1 MSKKQL
7 TEISVI
13 AGIILLAVVISATAG
28 TLNFVWQYTAKDQ
41 KTITRFELVR
51 DNGDQIVVSDIKPSA
66 RAVSYDEADLL
77 GKHVF
82 GLRAC
87 NGTLCSKISN
97 LVVVMPPV
105 PVVPTGFKIK

>member
-7 TEISVI
+7 IGISVI

-51 DNGDQIVVSDIKPSA
+51 DGGDQIVVSDIKPSA

-77 GKHVF
+77 DKHVF

-87 NGTLCSKISN
+87 NKTQCSRISH
-97 LVVVMPPV
+97 LVVAMPPV
-105 PVVPTGFKIK
+105 PAVPGGFRIK

>member
-7 TEISVI
+7 IGITTA

-51 DNGDQIVVSDIKPSA
+51 DNGDQIVINNIKPSA

-87 NGTLCSKISN
+87 NTVQCSKISH
-97 LVVVMPPV
+97 LVVAMPPV
-105 PVVPTGFKIK
+105 PAVPAGFKIK